1 MTITFLRGGYE
12 PSVSGNVSKEQPS
25 KWAYITN
32 APPTLRDPAFY
43 NETYTCKCIH
53 THTYTGETA
62 YIIRT
67 DAHKF
72 HVPM

>member
-32 APPTLRDPAFY
+32 APRPCVTRLFTMKA
-43 NETYTCKCIH
+43 YTCKCVH
-53 THTYTGETA
+53 THTYMGETA
-62 YIIRT
+62 YIIRK
-67 DAHKF
+67 DAHKC